1 MKQEDAIKVLI
12 QVALLAQSKGV
23 LALADAVIVK
33 SAIDILSPKEE
44 LSKVEATKEVDQNT
58 NKSGTEEIKHE

>member
-23 LALADAVIVK
+23 LALNDAVIVK
-33 SAIDILSPKEE
+33 SAIDLLSPKEE
-44 LSKVEATKEVDQNT
+44 LSKVEGTKEIDQNI
-58 NKSGTEEIKHE
+58 NKSSTEEIKHE